1 MMTAAQCGLVACPAC
16 GTITRLSVEQF
27 DKPPKCQLCYARL
40 HSRKPM
46 SIQRSWAWL
55 TAGVLAYLPA
65 NFYPIMVTTVFGD
78 SEPNTI
84 IGGFFVLW
92 NMESYLIAIVV
103 FLASVVVPVLKFI
116 AVSYLLISIQKRF
129 KHSRYDRTKLFR
141 MTEFIGRW
149 SMIDVF
155 VVAILAALVQIGS
168 VAQINPGVG
177 ATAFGATVIFTM
189 LSALALDSRLLW
201 DEKAGAHSR
210 ARGHTDSHTRNRA
223 HGLSGDYRFDNRSM
237 PETNRALAGQSDE

>member
-1 MMTAAQCGLVACPAC
+1 MKTAAQCGLVACPAC
-16 GTITRLSVEQF
+16 GTITRLSVEQLSQ
-27 DKPPKCQLCYARL
+27 PPKCQLCFARL

-55 TAGVLAYLPA
+55 VAGILAYIPA
-65 NFYPIMVTTVFGD
+65 NVYPIMYTVVFGN

-92 NMESYLIAIVV
+92 ELKSYPIAVVVIV
-103 FLASVVVPVLKFI
+103 ASVMVPILKFI
-116 AVSYLLISIQKRF
+116 AVSYLLISIQHRF
-129 KHSRYDRTKLFR
+129 NHDRYDRTRLFR

-168 VAQINPGVG
+168 VAQIEPGLG

-189 LSALALDSRLLW
+189 LSALSLDPRLLW
-201 DEKAGAHSR
+201 D
-210 ARGHTDSHTRNRA
+210 
-223 HGLSGDYRFDNRSM
+223 GD
-237 PETNRALAGQSDE
+237 E

>member
-1 MMTAAQCGLVACPAC
+1 MKTAAQCGLVACPAC
-16 GTITRLSVEQF
+16 GTITRLSVEQLSQ
-27 DKPPKCQLCYARL
+27 PPKCQLCFARL

-55 TAGVLAYLPA
+55 VAGILAYIPA
-65 NFYPIMVTTVFGD
+65 NVYPIMYTVVFGN

-92 NMESYLIAIVV
+92 ELKSYPIAVVVIV
-103 FLASVVVPVLKFI
+103 ASVMVPILKFI
-116 AVSYLLISIQKRF
+116 AVSYLLISIQHRF
-129 KHSRYDRTKLFR
+129 NHDRYDRTRLFR
-141 MTEFIGRW
+141 LTEFIGRW

-168 VAQINPGVG
+168 VAQIEPGLG

-189 LSALALDSRLLW
+189 LSALSLDSRLLW
-201 DEKAGAHSR
+201 D
-210 ARGHTDSHTRNRA
+210 
-223 HGLSGDYRFDNRSM
+223 GD
-237 PETNRALAGQSDE
+237 E

>member
-1 MMTAAQCGLVACPAC
+1 MKTAAQCGLVACPAC
-16 GTITRLSVEQF
+16 GTITRLSVERLGL
-27 DKPPKCQLCYARL
+27 PPKCQLCFARL

-46 SIQRSWAWL
+46 SIQKSWAWL
-55 TAGVLAYLPA
+55 TAGVLAYIPA
-65 NFYPIMVTTVFGD
+65 NVYPIMHTTVFGN

-92 NMESYLIAIVV
+92 EMKSYPIALVV
-103 FLASVVVPVLKFI
+103 FAASVVVPVLKFI
-116 AVSYLLISIQKRF
+116 AVSYLLISIQGNF
-129 KHSRYDRTKLFR
+129 QHDRYDRTRLFR

-168 VAQINPGVG
+168 VAQIDPGLG

-189 LSALALDSRLLW
+189 MSALSLDSRLLW
-201 DEKAGAHSR
+201 DGY
-210 ARGHTDSHTRNRA
+210 DSSA
-223 HGLSGDYRFDNRSM
+223 
-237 PETNRALAGQSDE
+237 TNDESSAT

>member
-1 MMTAAQCGLVACPAC
+1 MKTAAECGLIACPAC
-16 GTITRLSVEQF
+16 GSITRLTVDHF
-27 DKPPKCQLCYARL
+27 KDPPKCQLCFARL

-55 TAGVLAYLPA
+55 TAGVLAYVPA
-65 NFYPIMVTTVFGD
+65 NIYPIMYSIVLGD

-84 IGGFFVLW
+84 VGGFLVLW
-92 NMESYLIAIVV
+92 KMKSYPVAVVV
-103 FLASVVVPVLKFI
+103 FIASIVVPVLKFI
-116 AVSYLLISIQKRF
+116 AISYLLISIQKRIG
-129 KHSRYDRTKLFR
+129 HSRYERTRLFR
-141 MTEFIGRW
+141 LTEFIGRW

-168 VAQINPGVG
+168 VAQIEPGVG

-201 DEKAGAHSR
+201 DKESDQPVTGVTPVTLVSE
-210 ARGHTDSHTRNRA
+210 HTR
-223 HGLSGDYRFDNRSM
+223 
-237 PETNRALAGQSDE
+237 